1 MQYLFLIHHNLCLF
15 TLHTYCD
22 KKSIKGV
29 NCNVNVTP
37 VLCTVSREPSHKNI
51 NNTNFLSV
59 LCSSL
64 GPSLSLSS
72 LAFLLS
78 ALVKICNLPLCISSW
93 LIVSTLPA
101 SKIALRLATRD
112 PRAFAPASNRG
123 K

>member
-29 NCNVNVTP
+29 NCNVNVTA

-51 NNTNFLSV
+51 NYKLITNFLSV

-64 GPSLSLSS
+64 GPSLSLS
-72 LAFLLS
+72 
-78 ALVKICNLPLCISSW
+78 PPWPSSSRRW
-93 LIVSTLPA
+93 SKFVTFHSVS
-101 SKIALRLATRD
+101 
-112 PRAFAPASNRG
+112 PRG
-123 K
+123 